1 MIGKSPFQ
9 ISHDAAMIFTTF
21 LKQNKTLVSC
31 RQGGLEDA
39 RANSGTCGNS
49 RLYLMNFRDFNDS
62 TVKNKVLDK
71 IHFDSFNINFVLIC
85 SENFKIIFN

>member
-9 ISHDAAMIFTTF
+9 ISTDTAMIFTKF
-21 LKQNKTLVSC
+21 FKKQNKTLVSC

-39 RANSGTCGNS
+39 RANSSTCGNN

-71 IHFDSFNINFVLIC
+71 IHFRSL
-85 SENFKIIFN
+85 